1 MAVRTVSV
9 LLTADI
15 AAFRARMGEASRTSS
30 LTAAQI
36 RTSMTNA
43 GRTMNQVGQNQQK
56 TLKAVQMGSLA
67 LVAAFGLAV
76 AAAAKFEKAM
86 SNVQAVTRASAGDMT
101 TLRNAALVA
110 GRTTAFSAVQ
120 AADAMHELAKAGV
133 STADIAGGALTG
145 ALNLAAAAEVNVAEG
160 AEIAANAMTVFGLS
174 GKDVGHV
181 ADLLAAAA
189 NKSTTDVH
197 QMGMS
202 LRMAGQVAS
211 QTGLSIED
219 TVGALTLFAS
229 EGLKGSDAGTSF
241 KVMLQRLTPQSKE
254 AQATMDRLGLSAYD
268 AQGQFVGLQNFAGRM
283 QDAFKDLTPE
293 ARNAA
298 MGIIFGSDAVRAAN
312 ILYKYGE
319 AGLKS
324 YTDAVDDSGYAAAVA
339 QTRMNNLVGDLK
351 LLKSALETALIQTG
365 TAANAALRDM
375 VQWIT
380 RLVNAYN
387 GLPPGLQEAVGILTG
402 FAGVIGLVG
411 ASLMLFLPRIALVRR
426 ELIALGVT
434 ANTTK
439 AAMMG
444 LGRLGLV
451 AAVIGAMAYG
461 ADQLTNSLKDAPP
474 KVTELTQ
481 ALLTFARTGKVAGEL
496 SKTFGKDLAGLGDA
510 AARIAH
516 PGALDRIGDALYEIT
531 HLGIGDD
538 ANLEAAREKIAALD
552 ASLAS
557 LVQNGAANEAAI
569 NFNRYAAEAEA
580 AGTSTEK
587 FRTLLPG
594 YAEALAQSGLQTD
607 IATGSQGQL
616 GDATAMTAD
625 EMADQRSEAEKL
637 TDALKALNGIAI
649 SVAEGEIQFQ
659 DSLDQLSETVKENGK
674 SLDVTSEKGRAV
686 KGAFL
691 DAAKAA
697 MEHAQAVA
705 DQMGSQEAGNAVLA
719 KNIGLLRETMAAAG
733 FTAPQID
740 ALTAAYAKLPTN
752 ASTQVSAP
760 GAAEAMRQID
770 NVYASVAKLQ
780 PGKTIT
786 IKAPTGEA
794 VQALQAAGYAVKSI
808 PNSRDVRVTAPT
820 NAAQSSVSALKRAL
834 DALRDRLVTVTTV
847 HRTVQNNTVGRPQ
860 KGEGNLSKHA
870 GGGLIHRYA
879 AGGSVW
885 GFPAGGM
892 VFGPGSSTSDDVPA
906 WLSNGEYVIRASA
919 VSKYGVGLLDALNQQ
934 RFASGGPVGYA
945 KGGKVS
951 AAVTNARRELPGD
964 FAEFSRSLAKS
975 ASDIRSASNAMIT
988 DLKKLGNAGWRL
1000 AGQVDATSRRLQ
1012 GMANERD
1019 RIRTRI
1025 AEAREYATQRQGDAS
1040 EFMKLTSGGEVRDII
1055 DMAKQRQ
1062 NSAGAFQQMIRS
1074 LERRGLHRDLLRQ
1087 VIEEG
1092 PGSVL
1097 ARKLSKASSSEI
1109 GELNRLAKNG
1119 AKLAGDIGR
1128 TTADAMYDAGRNASR
1143 GFLTGLQSQE
1153 KALQAQMD
1161 KLGKSMVTAIKKALK
1176 IKSPSQ
1182 VMRDEI
1188 GRQVGAGLVV
1198 GMDRSLVDVHAAAGR
1213 MSAASVHSKW
1223 PTPQVQTAASP
1234 SGGEF
1239 VGDLYLD
1246 SGQFLGAVR
1255 GTVRPMI
1262 RESEKAQAY
1271 RARVGRG

>member
-15 AAFRARMGEASRTSS
+15 TAFRARMGEAARTSS

-56 TLKAVQMGSLA
+56 TLRAVQGGSLA
-67 LVAAFGLAV
+67 LVAVFGFAV

-86 SNVQAVTRASAGDMT
+86 SNVQAVTQASAGEME

-219 TVGALTLFAS
+219 TVGALTLFAA

-241 KVMLQRLTPQSKE
+241 KVMLQRHTPQSKE

-268 AQGQFVGLQNFAGRM
+268 AQGQFVGLQEFAGRM
-283 QDAFKDLTPE
+283 QEAFSNLTPE

-324 YTDAVDDSGYAAAVA
+324 YTNAVDDSGYAAAVA
-339 QTRMNNLVGDLK
+339 QTRMNNLIGDLK

-387 GLPPGLQEAVGILTG
+387 GLPPGLQEAVGLLTG
-402 FAGVIGLVG
+402 FVGVIGLVG

-434 ANTTK
+434 ATTTK

-451 AAVIGAMAYG
+451 VAVIGAIAYG
-461 ADQLTNSLKDAPP
+461 ADQLTDSLKKAPP

-481 ALLTFARTGKVAGEL
+481 AMLTFARTGKVVGEL
-496 SKTFGKDLAGLGDA
+496 SKTLGKDLSGIGEA
-510 AARIAH
+510 ASRIAH
-516 PGALDRIGDALYEIT
+516 PTALDRIGDSLYEIT

-538 ANLEAAREKIAALD
+538 ANLEEAREKFDAID
-552 ASLAS
+552 ASLSS
-557 LVQNGAANEAAI
+557 LVQNGAA
-569 NFNRYAAEAEA
+569 AEA
-580 AGTSTEK
+580 AANFDYFAKKANEAGVSTEK
-587 FRTLLPG
+587 FRTLLPE

-607 IATGSQGQL
+607 IAATSQGQL
-616 GDATAMTAD
+616 GSAAAMTAD

-637 TDALKALNGIAI
+637 TDALKALNGVAI

-659 DSLDQLSETVKENGK
+659 DSLDQLTETAKENGK
-674 SLDVTSEKGRAV
+674 SLDVNTEKGRAV

-719 KNIGLLRETMAAAG
+719 TNIGLLRETMARAH
-733 FTAPQID
+733 FTKEQID
-740 ALTAAYAKLPTN
+740 ELTGAYAQLPTN
-752 ASTQVSAP
+752 ASTQVGAP
-760 GAAEAMRQID
+760 GAGEAMRQID
-770 NVYASVAKLQ
+770 NLYDAVARLQ

-786 IKAPTGEA
+786 IKAPTGDA
-794 VQALQAAGYAVKSI
+794 VAALKAAGYAVKSI

-847 HRTVQNNTVGRPQ
+847 HRTVGNNTLGRPQ
-860 KGEGNLSKHA
+860 RGEGNLSKHA

-879 AGGSVW
+879 GGGSVW
-885 GFPAGGM
+885 AFPTGGP
-892 VFGPGSSTSDDVPA
+892 VSGPGSSTSDDVPA

-919 VSKYGVGLLDALNQQ
+919 VSKYGIGLLDALNQQ
-934 RFASGGPVGYA
+934 RFASGG
-945 KGGKVS
+945 
-951 AAVTNARRELPGD
+951 
-964 FAEFSRSLAKS
+964 
-975 ASDIRSASNAMIT
+975 
-988 DLKKLGNAGWRL
+988 
-1000 AGQVDATSRRLQ
+1000 
-1012 GMANERD
+1012 
-1019 RIRTRI
+1019 
-1025 AEAREYATQRQGDAS
+1025 
-1040 EFMKLTSGGEVRDII
+1040 
-1055 DMAKQRQ
+1055 
-1062 NSAGAFQQMIRS
+1062 
-1074 LERRGLHRDLLRQ
+1074 
-1087 VIEEG
+1087 
-1092 PGSVL
+1092 L
-1097 ARKLSKASSSEI
+1097 ARS
-1109 GELNRLAKNG
+1109 
-1119 AKLAGDIGR
+1119 
-1128 TTADAMYDAGRNASR
+1128 
-1143 GFLTGLQSQE
+1143 
-1153 KALQAQMD
+1153 
-1161 KLGKSMVTAIKKALK
+1161 
-1176 IKSPSQ
+1176 
-1182 VMRDEI
+1182 
-1188 GRQVGAGLVV
+1188 
-1198 GMDRSLVDVHAAAGR
+1198 AAGR
-1213 MSAASVHSKW
+1213 MSAAAVHSKW
-1223 PTPQVQTAASP
+1223 PSVSAPVSQQQGVVVDVHFNDPALK
-1234 SGGEF
+1234 GLI
-1239 VGDLYLD
+1239 D
-1246 SGQFLGAVR
+1246 VR
-1255 GTVRPMI
+1255 VRPMI
-1262 RESEKAQAY
+1262 RESEQQQAY
-1271 RARVGRG
+1271 RARVGRR